1 MLEMRL
7 IKTQKK
13 IRVDVFRRYKAIDP
27 ATQKSKFHFKQLG
40 SLGSLPIDTDDFPA
54 LWEQLEPDEIVQL
67 HNWLAETRFGESLQ
81 VDVDQLEK
89 VSVRIPTPLLTAL
102 TRLSLEAGRAG
113 LDFIPHQIILNTLLQ
128 QARRIEEQ
136 IDIKNGFQSGILAKA
151 GVPALTDT
159 LEETNCASDPESYT
173 LFQTLLN
180 LKQPAG
186 RTCTALEA
194 AAARYGKIKKIAPP
208 QLREWAGD
216 SKYKSTHKR
225 IKKWC
230 YAIAI
235 DVLHEQGI
243 NATHFMSPA
252 RVADFWIRLNA
263 SRYSV
268 LEAPAAF
275 IRLFEVGPEHH
286 AAVMKAIA
294 HIYDIPPAVA
304 QGASST
310 AIPKPTEAE

>member
-7 IKTQKK
+7 IRTQKK
-13 IRVDVFRRYKAIDP
+13 IRVDVFRRYKSTDP
-27 ATQKSKFHFKQLG
+27 ATQKSKFYFKQLG
-40 SLGSLPIDTDDFPA
+40 SLGSLPIDHDDFPE
-54 LWEQLEPDEIVQL
+54 LWGQLEPDEIVQL

-81 VDVDQLEK
+81 MTVNQLEK
-89 VSVRIPTPLLTAL
+89 VSLRIPTPLLTAL
-102 TRLSLEAGRAG
+102 IRLSLEAGRVG

-128 QARRIEEQ
+128 QARRMEEH
-136 IDIKNGFQSGILAKA
+136 IDLKNGFKSGILANA
-151 GVPALTDT
+151 GVPALPDT
-159 LEETNCASDPESYT
+159 LEETHCASDPESHT

-180 LKQPAG
+180 LKQPVG

-216 SKYKSTHKR
+216 LKYKSPHKR

-252 RVADFWIRLNA
+252 RVADFWIRQNA

-275 IRLFEVGPEHH
+275 IRLFEVKPEHH
-286 AAVMKAIA
+286 AAVMGVIA
-294 HIYDIPPAVA
+294 HIYETLPATT
-304 QGASST
+304 QGTSSAAVT
-310 AIPKPTEAE
+310 KPAEAE

>member
-13 IRVDVFRRYKAIDP
+13 IRVDVFRRYKALDP
-27 ATQKSKFHFKQLG
+27 ATQKSKFYFKQLG

-67 HNWLAETRFGESLQ
+67 QNWLAETRFGESLQ
-81 VDVDQLEK
+81 MTVDQLEK
-89 VSVRIPTPLLTAL
+89 VSVRMPTPLLTAL
-102 TRLSLEAGRAG
+102 TRLSLEASRAG
-113 LDFIPHQIILNTLLQ
+113 LDFIPHQMILNTLLQ
-128 QARRIEEQ
+128 QARQMEKQ
-136 IDIKNGFQSGILAKA
+136 IDLKNGFQSSILAKA
-151 GVPALTDT
+151 GMPALADT
-159 LEETNCASDPESYT
+159 LEETDCASDPESRT
-173 LFQTLLN
+173 LFKTLLD
-180 LKQPAG
+180 LKQPVG

-208 QLREWAGD
+208 HLIEWAGG

-230 YAIAI
+230 YALAI
-235 DVLHEQGI
+235 DVLHQQGI
-243 NATHFMSPA
+243 NATHLMSPA
-252 RVADFWIRLNA
+252 RVADFWIRQNV

-275 IRLFEVGPEHH
+275 IRLFEVKPEHH
-286 AAVMKAIA
+286 AAVMKVIA
-294 HIYDIPPAVA
+294 HFYETHPAAA

-310 AIPKPTEAE
+310 AIPKPTETK

>member
-13 IRVDVFRRYKAIDP
+13 VRVDVFRRYKAIDP

-81 VDVDQLEK
+81 MAVDQLEK
-89 VSVRIPTPLLTAL
+89 VSIRMPTPLLTVL
-102 TRLSLEAGRAG
+102 TRLSLEASRAG
-113 LDFIPHQIILNTLLQ
+113 LDFIPHQIILNNLLQ
-128 QARRIEEQ
+128 QAHQMEKH
-136 IDIKNGFQSGILAKA
+136 IDLKNGFKSGILAKA
-151 GVPALTDT
+151 GVPTLPDT
-159 LEETNCASDPESYT
+159 LEETNCASDPESHA

-180 LKQPAG
+180 LKQPVG

-208 QLREWAGD
+208 HLREWAGD

-230 YAIAI
+230 YALAI

-252 RVADFWIRLNA
+252 RVADFWIRQNA

-268 LEAPAAF
+268 LEAPTAF
-275 IRLFEVGPEHH
+275 IRLFGVKPEHH
-286 AAVMKAIA
+286 AAVMRVIA
-294 HIYDIPPAVA
+294 NIYEILLTAPAGTPSVP
-304 QGASST
+304 ASEQ
-310 AIPKPTEAE
+310 AETE

>member
-27 ATQKSKFHFKQLG
+27 ATQKSKFYFKQLG

-54 LWEQLEPDEIVQL
+54 LWEQLEPGEIVQL

-81 VDVDQLEK
+81 IAVDQLEK
-89 VSVRIPTPLLTAL
+89 VSIRMPTPLLTAL
-102 TRLSLEAGRAG
+102 TRLSLEASRAG

-128 QARRIEEQ
+128 GASQIEKQ
-136 IDIKNGFQSGILAKA
+136 IDLKNGFQSGILAKA
-151 GVPALTDT
+151 GVPALADT
-159 LEETNCASDPESYT
+159 LEETNCASDPESHA
-173 LFQTLLN
+173 LFQTLLD
-180 LKQPAG
+180 LKQPVG

-208 QLREWAGD
+208 HLIEWAGS

-230 YAIAI
+230 YALAI
-235 DVLHEQGI
+235 DVLHQQGI

-268 LEAPAAF
+268 LEAPAVF
-275 IRLFEVGPEHH
+275 IRIFDVGPEHH

-294 HIYDIPPAVA
+294 QIYDIHPVVA
-304 QGASST
+304 QDASAT
-310 AIPKPTEAE
+310 AIPKPTKAE